1 MQTHIVVKGDTLWK
15 ISRNYG
21 VSFEELKKVNA
32 HLANPEYIVP
42 GMKIF
47 IPNTKKM
54 ESTTHPY
61 SDNRPV
67 KQEMVNKEMMKKE
80 EVKIQQPMDKT
91 KMKPAP
97 PRMPTQPV
105 APTYQMPQQ
114 PKQQPKQQQMPQPL
128 PQQPQQPMQP
138 PAYTFPFHIMP
149 VPDIDMTPSP
159 QGWRLMESTSIH
171 IHNHIQ
177 NFDIEMETAPQVQ
190 PKAEP
195 TPQPVQPIPIQPTP
209 QLTSPIAQEASP
221 TFEPSPSYPVMYP
234 CPPVQPYPY
243 MHHQA
248 EYGGHPCVQICYVP
262 VYPCPPYPYP
272 HY

>member
-21 VSFEELKKVNA
+21 VSFEDLKKVNA

-67 KQEMVNKEMMKKE
+67 KQEMVKKEMVKKE
-80 EVKIQQPMDKT
+80 EVKIQQPTDKT
-91 KMKPAP
+91 KMQPAP
-97 PRMPTQPV
+97 PV

-114 PKQQPKQQQMPQPL
+114 PKQQQMPQQPKQQQMPQPL
-128 PQQPQQPMQP
+128 PQQPMQP
-138 PAYTFPFHIMP
+138 PASYTFPFHMMP

-177 NFDIEMETAPQVQ
+177 NFDIEVDKTPQSQ
-190 PKAEP
+190 PKKEAP
-195 TPQPVQPIPIQPTP
+195 PLPVQPVPIQPTP

-221 TFEPSPSYPVMYP
+221 AFEPSPSYPTMYP
-234 CPPVQPYPY
+234 CPPVQQFPY

-248 EYGGHPCVQICYVP
+248 DYGGYPCVQICYVP

>member
-47 IPNTKKM
+47 IPNSKKM

-67 KQEMVNKEMMKKE
+67 KKEMVKNEMVKKE
-80 EVKIQQPMDKT
+80 EVKIPQPIDKT
-91 KMKPAP
+91 KTKPAP
-97 PRMPTQPV
+97 PVMPTPPP
-105 APTYQMPQQ
+105 APAPPTYQQ
-114 PKQQPKQQQMPQPL
+114 PKQPVQPSPS
-128 PQQPQQPMQP
+128 
-138 PAYTFPFHIMP
+138 YTFPFHMMP
-149 VPDIDMTPSP
+149 VPDIDTTPSP

-171 IHNHIQ
+171 IHNHIE
-177 NFDIEMETAPQVQ
+177 NYDINVDKTPVAQ
-190 PKAEP
+190 P
-195 TPQPVQPIPIQPTP
+195 TPPPVQPQPIQPTP
-209 QLTSPIAQEASP
+209 QLTSPITEDASP
-221 TFEPSPSYPVMYP
+221 TFPTMYP
-234 CPPVQPYPY
+234 CPPPVHQFPY
-243 MHHQA
+243 MQHQA
-248 EYGGHPCVQICYVP
+248 DFGGCPCIQICYVP

>member
-67 KQEMVNKEMMKKE
+67 KKEMVKTEMVKKE
-80 EVKIQQPMDKT
+80 ELK
-91 KMKPAP
+91 
-97 PRMPTQPV
+97 TQPINNLKTQPIPP
-105 APTYQMPQQ
+105 AMPVQPIQ
-114 PKQQPKQQQMPQPL
+114 PKQQTVAPAKQQP
-128 PQQPQQPMQP
+128 QPQQPMQP
-138 PAYTFPFHIMP
+138 PPTSFTFPFHIMP

-159 QGWRLMESTSIH
+159 QGWRLNESTSIH
-171 IHNHIQ
+171 IHNHIE
-177 NFDIEMETAPQVQ
+177 NYDIDVDRTPVSQ
-190 PKAEP
+190 PM
-195 TPQPVQPIPIQPTP
+195 PQPVPQPLQPKPIQPTP
-209 QLTSPIAQEASP
+209 QLTSPIAEEASP
-221 TFEPSPSYPVMYP
+221 TFPTMYP
-234 CPPVQPYPY
+234 CPPFQQHPY
-243 MHHQA
+243 MQHQVD
-248 EYGGHPCVQICYVP
+248 YGGHPCIQICYVP

-272 HY
+272 HF